1 MKILVTGGAG
11 FIGSHIV
18 EQLLSGGHD
27 VEVID
32 DCSSGLKQNI
42 PSEVPLHIVDIVDTC
57 LLYTSP
63 SPRD

>member
-32 DCSSGLKQNI
+32 DCSSEKSCFIFSTLFI
-42 PSEVPLHIVDIVDTC
+42 TMVSFIVV
-57 LLYTSP
+57 
-63 SPRD
+63 